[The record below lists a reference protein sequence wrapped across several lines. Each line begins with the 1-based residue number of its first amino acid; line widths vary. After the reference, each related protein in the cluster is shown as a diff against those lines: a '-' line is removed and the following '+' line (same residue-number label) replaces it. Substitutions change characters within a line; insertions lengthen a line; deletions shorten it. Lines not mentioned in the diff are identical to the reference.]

1 MAWIYGIV
9 NRTTSELE
17 YVGQTRGTVNARFSA
32 HKHGKIPMDI
42 HMREVGIKNFT
53 VVKIKE
59 CYEHELNA
67 LEKTYIKT
75 LQPKYNITY
84 KL

>member
-17 YVGQTRGTVNARFSA
+17 YVGQTRGTVNARFAA

-42 HMREVGIKNFT
+42 HMREVGVKNFT

>member
-9 NRTTSELE
+9 NNITNELE
-17 YVGQTRGTVNARFSA
+17 YIGQTKGTVASRFAS
-32 HKHGKIPMDI
+32 HRNGKIPMDI
-42 HMREVGIKNFT
+42 HMREVGVKNFT
-53 VVKIKE
+53 VVKLKE

-67 LEKTYIKT
+67 LEKTYIQT
-75 LQPKYNITY
+75 IQPKYNVMY

>member
-9 NRTTSELE
+9 NNITNELE
-17 YVGQTRGTVNARFSA
+17 YVGQTKGTVTYRFSS
-32 HKHGKIPMDI
+32 HRKGKIPMDI
-42 HMREVGIKNFT
+42 HMREVGINNFS
-53 VVKIKE
+53 VVKLKE

-75 LQPKYNITY
+75 LQPKYNVVY
-84 KL
+84 KV

>member
-9 NRTTSELE
+9 NNTTNELE
-17 YVGQTRGTVNARFSA
+17 YIGQTKGTVASRFAS
-32 HKHGKIPMDI
+32 HKNGKIPMDI
-42 HMREVGIKNFT
+42 HMREVGVKNFT
-53 VVKIKE
+53 VVKLKE

-67 LEKTYIKT
+67 LERTYIQT
-75 LQPKYNITY
+75 IQPKYNVMY